1 MAWNPPFMSLLSGI
15 DTSGVLVQAFTSL
28 SRELERLQKEVDD
41 LKKKVGE
48 K

>member
-1 MAWNPPFMSLLSGI
+1 MSWNPPFVSLLTKL

-28 SRELERLQKEVDD
+28 SRELDRLQREIDD
-41 LKKKVGE
+41 LKQKVQD